1 MNNYFT
7 YILLQYKH
15 SLSLGEVLN
24 VGILFYFEDENRFEF
39 VTGTG
44 TRAKSI
50 YPDFDVALFNAYQ
63 KAISEKVKKQ
73 VDLFY
78 NEENRKDIAAYIHSH
93 ILARD
98 AAGLVFGEPKQ
109 IKNVWNNSRIAVEEY
124 SKLLLPGII
133 TSKPTVIRH
142 NESFILKKYTHYIFD
157 KHREL
162 EEKIAKNEVVKTKH
176 LTLKFDLSWRNKTR
190 NLVKPISFDLTDT
203 QSIQSKAAT
212 YLGYLTQLEDY
223 SKINK
228 TRFDFLIAKPQDNSL
243 KRDYENAIDILD
255 WFKGTPK
262 ILVTEDKWEKYTE
275 DTIDALLNH

>member
-109 IKNVWNNSRIAVEEY
+109 VKNVWNDSRTAIEEY

-133 TSKPTVIRH
+133 TAKPIVIRH
-142 NESFILKKYTHYIFD
+142 NESFIIKKYTHYIFD
-157 KHREL
+157 KHSEL
-162 EEKIAKNEVVKTKH
+162 EDKIAKNEVVKTKH
-176 LTLKFDLSWRNKTR
+176 LTLKFDLSWQNKTR

-212 YLGYLTQLEDY
+212 YLGYLTQLEEY
-223 SKINK
+223 SKIHK

-243 KRDYENAIDILD
+243 KREYENALDILD

-262 ILVTEDKWEKYTE
+262 ELVTEDKWEKYSE
-275 DTIDALLNH
+275 QTIDALLSN